1 MYEHSIFYKCLFI
14 KKFTY
19 KNFKKNYIKKYYKK
33 ITKILKKILKK
44 SRTFL
49 PAKCHFKTYP
59 DL

>member
-1 MYEHSIFYKCLFI
+1 MSFH

-49 PAKCHFKTYP
+49 PVKSRFKTYP